1 MRRPYELTFIVR
13 INTSAEVMDEQV
25 QQVQAW
31 LVADDQGRILREDIW
46 GRRKL
51 AYEIDHLNEG
61 YYVHYLVE
69 LETSAL
75 AELEQNLKL
84 APDILRYLIVRGE
97 APKDANTAS
106 EAPADADTAN
116 EATTAVESAA
126 E

>member
-13 INTSAEVMDEQV
+13 INTSAEVMNEQV

-31 LVADDQGRILREDIW
+31 LVADDQGRILSEDIW

-51 AYEIDHLNEG
+51 AYDIDHQNEG

-97 APKDANTAS
+97 AP
-106 EAPADADTAN
+106 ADADTAN
-116 EATTAVESAA
+116 EATTAEATAA

>member
-25 QQVQAW
+25 QQVQTW
-31 LVADDQGRILREDIW
+31 LTEDGQGRILKEEIW

-51 AYEIDHLNEG
+51 AYDIDHQNEG

-69 LETSAL
+69 LETSIL
-75 AELEQNLKL
+75 PELEQNLKL

-97 APKDANTAS
+97 APADDDSEGEAS
-106 EAPADADTAN
+106 SDEAPA
-116 EATTAVESAA
+116 AVLGGDNA
-126 E
+126 